1 MARSYS
7 LVHLAD
13 GILLSNLAALVARD
27 RGTTAELL
35 AHIAE
40 VDTRRLYVPEG
51 FPSMFLYCVHQL
63 RLSED
68 SAYKRIQ
75 AARTARQF
83 PHIFDALADG
93 RLHLTAVKLLGPY
106 LTPGTPGSGSPQDDP
121 RGRAVARGALSAL
134 GNAGPGR
141 DPSALTTPSPR
152 PAFAGAGGDVRV

>member
-13 GILLSNLAALVARD
+13 GILLSNLAALFARD

-63 RLSED
+63 RLSQE
-68 SAYKRIQ
+68 SAYKRLQ
-75 AARTARQF
+75 AARTTRQL
-83 PHIFDALADG
+83 PQLYAALDDG
-93 RLHLTAVKLLGPY
+93 RL
-106 LTPGTPGSGSPQDDP
+106 TPPT
-121 RGRAVARGALSAL
+121 V
-134 GNAGPGR
+134 
-141 DPSALTTPSPR
+141 T
-152 PAFAGAGGDVRV
+152 